1 MELKKLPLELRIN
14 GELMQTFA
22 YPHLTLLEVVREHFG
37 LTGSKRSCDFG
48 ECGACTMLVDG
59 VPHLSCI
66 TIARSVRGKEITTIE
81 GLAWEGTLHPV
92 QQAFVS
98 LGGIQCGF
106 CTPGFIMTA
115 KALLDRNPEASEEEI
130 RHALAGNLCR
140 CTGYV
145 KILDAVLS
153 AAKEVQAAGAQAAVS

>member
-1 MELKKLPLELRIN
+1 MERKKVPLELHIN

-22 YPHLTLLEVVREHFG
+22 YPHLTLLEVVRENFG

-48 ECGACTMLVDG
+48 ECGSCTMLVDG
-59 VPHLSCI
+59 VPTLACI
-66 TIARSVRGKEITTIE
+66 TIARSVRHKEIVTIE
-81 GLAWEGTLHPV
+81 GLSWEGVLHPV
-92 QQAFVS
+92 QQGFVD

-115 KALLDRNPEASEEEI
+115 KALLDRNPDAEDQEI
-130 RHALAGNLCR
+130 KYALAGNLCR

-145 KILDAVLS
+145 KIIDAVLE
-153 AAKEVQAAGAQAAVS
+153 AAKEVRAAAAS